1 MLTTLALAAVIL
13 GAYTTQ
19 AMIGFGANIIALT
32 IGAHLWP
39 LEQLLPVVVALNLPL
54 SGSLVWKYRHEVAWR
69 TLARTIAPAFAI
81 GFIAGIA
88 ASQWLQSRWL
98 ALGFGVL
105 VSLIA
110 AWELLR
116 INHPRRAAHAAESAG
131 FLLLGG
137 VAQGLYASG
146 GPFVAYATDR
156 LGLGRSAFRATL
168 LVVWLVTNSILL
180 LSFAINGSLSVETGK
195 NFLLFLPLIALGLW
209 LGEKLHAAVSERVF
223 RQGLYTVLLV
233 AGLILV
239 ARHL

>member
-1 MLTTLALAAVIL
+1 MLITLALALVIL
-13 GAYTTQ
+13 AAYTTQ

-54 SGSLVWKYRHEVAWR
+54 SGSLVWKDRHAVAWR
-69 TLARTIAPAFAI
+69 TLGRTIAPAFAA
-81 GFIAGIA
+81 GFVGGVAT
-88 ASQWLQSRWL
+88 SHFLQSAWL

-116 INHPRRAAHAAESAG
+116 INHPRRAAHAAESAA

-137 VAQGLYASG
+137 LAQGLYASG

-156 LGLGRSAFRATL
+156 LGLDRRSFRATL

-180 LSFAINGSLSVETGK
+180 LSFALGGQLNATTGK
-195 NFLLFLPLIALGLW
+195 NFLLFLPLIAVGLW
-209 LGEKLHAAVSERVF
+209 LGEKLHHAVSERRF
-223 RQGLYTVLLV
+223 RQGLYGVLLV
-233 AGLILV
+233 AGLILL
-239 ARHL
+239 ARHI